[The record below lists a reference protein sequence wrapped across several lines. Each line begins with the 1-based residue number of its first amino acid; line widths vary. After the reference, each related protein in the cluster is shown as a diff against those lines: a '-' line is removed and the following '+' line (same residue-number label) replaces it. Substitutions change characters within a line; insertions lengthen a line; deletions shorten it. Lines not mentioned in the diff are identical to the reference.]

1 MPLFNETLE
10 SIAQAIVTLKRALK
24 EGVIEEENYKEL
36 NDYLAMR
43 AKDFKIKKSHITR
56 ANKNLNEELETE
68 VQDFFMDEGEALCNM
83 AEELLEEH
91 ERDDVPYNWGMPAKT
106 VTKTVKTVT
115 NTAVARAAIDDNA
128 CKMWANMND
137 KERDAIAVLASM
149 WQNR

>member
-1 MPLFNETLE
+1 MPLFNETLD

-24 EGVIEEENYKEL
+24 EGVIEEENYKGL
-36 NDYLAMR
+36 NDYLAKR

-56 ANKNLNEELETE
+56 ANKNLNEELESE

-83 AEELLEEH
+83 AEVLLEEH
-91 ERDDVPYNWGMPAKT
+91 ERDDDVPYNWGMAPAELDKPS
-106 VTKTVKTVT
+106 VKTI
-115 NTAVARAAIDDNA
+115 NTARAELDDNA
-128 CKMWANMND
+128 CKVWANMND